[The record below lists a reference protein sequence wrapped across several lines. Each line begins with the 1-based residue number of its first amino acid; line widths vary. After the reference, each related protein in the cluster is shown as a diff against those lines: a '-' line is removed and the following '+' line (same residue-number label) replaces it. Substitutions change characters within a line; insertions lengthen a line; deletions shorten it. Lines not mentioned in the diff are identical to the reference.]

1 MNSAPE
7 GQPSSFRGPPRNK
20 WTRRRW
26 AVLAAL
32 LLLLVSFA
40 FSTRDR
46 AWSTAVL
53 FGIGLPFLLAGFTL
67 ARLDELMS
75 ENQEKPTRRQ
85 VADAFRAGLVGV
97 LVAGL
102 VIWVVAVAFVSLAK

>member
-7 GQPSSFRGPPRNK
+7 GQPRSFRGPPRNK

-53 FGIGLPFLLAGFTL
+53 LGIGLPFLLAVFTL

-75 ENQEKPTRRQ
+75 DSQEKPTRGQ
-85 VADAFRAGLVGV
+85 VAAAFRAGLVALLVVVVIGV
-97 LVAGL
+97 V
-102 VIWVVAVAFVSLAK
+102 VIVAFVSLAK